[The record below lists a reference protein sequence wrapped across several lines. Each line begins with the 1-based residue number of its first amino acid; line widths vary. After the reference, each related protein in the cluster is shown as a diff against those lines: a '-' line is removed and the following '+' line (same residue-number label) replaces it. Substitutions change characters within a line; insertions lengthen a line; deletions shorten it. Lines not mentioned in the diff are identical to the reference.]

1 MSQYWDQ
8 IQTTPM
14 RENESLGIDLQRSFF
29 VEEMRK
35 IGKSVPNV
43 YEVWAKSYWSGFRDF
58 FFKHDAYNCGKYL
71 ELCPESGG

>member
-1 MSQYWDQ
+1 
-8 IQTTPM
+8 M